1 MPNKQPENRG
11 DSREIQANREGKTKS
26 LDVLR
31 ASSQRPPDSKGK
43 SIASHLSASRK
54 ETDLSLHDQSSDTQQ
69 DLGASTRDLAKR
81 VGGASTRDLAKR
93 VVDVNNRSNQVKKQ
107 SSESGVFEVSKKLE
121 NKRLTDI
128 FKIGR
133 SQGTSEV
140 QWSSNEQGQ
149 HRRSLSNP
157 TRDIGSKNQA
167 ASSSADWAMK
177 AEEAIIA
184 RDASSEQIEQLMQ
197 ERSDL
202 LKDLQR
208 KQNKLDS
215 IKRNIEIKKIEN
227 KIKLEE
233 IKQRNAIIRAQ
244 SFKIV
249 SEAAQS
255 RELRK

>member
-1 MPNKQPENRG
+1 MHRRYERPTDRDDPRSIYTNQGGK
-11 DSREIQANREGKTKS
+11 SRP
-26 LDVLR
+26 LDVR
-31 ASSQRPPDSKGK
+31 ASSQTLKDEQEANSKGK
-43 SIASHLSASRK
+43 STDSHPSASRK
-54 ETDLSLHDQSSDTQQ
+54 ETAFSLHGQPSDTQQ
-69 DLGASTRDLAKR
+69 DLGASTRDLANR
-81 VGGASTRDLAKR
+81 LGGASTKDLARR
-93 VVDVNNRSNQVKKQ
+93 VVDANNRY
-107 SSESGVFEVSKKLE
+107 
-121 NKRLTDI
+121 
-128 FKIGR
+128 
-133 SQGTSEV
+133 
-140 QWSSNEQGQ
+140 
-149 HRRSLSNP
+149 RRSLSNP